1 MHFAQGEN
9 IAFVL
14 PSSGWAPSGAICQL
28 SLSLLAL
35 FICLASQRA
44 GGGAG
49 NRLGPP
55 DNGKSQGL
63 LIPRGFFFWGG
74 GGFGGDASDLRVPI
88 PKHGGAAGMAPSME
102 VPSMGEMLHRE
113 QPGGVLGVFFR
124 GGLLLFDP
132 FSPPPQ
138 VAFGVPALHPVSLRL
153 LLVLAFALCT
163 GGATSRGGTVAGCW
177 ALRLIKA

>member
-63 LIPRGFFFWGG
+63 LIPRGFFWGG
-74 GGFGGDASDLRVPI
+74 GVWGGCFGSPCPHSQARGGCRYGPIHGSSFYGGDAAQ
-88 PKHGGAAGMAPSME
+88 GAAW
-102 VPSMGEMLHRE
+102 
-113 QPGGVLGVFFR
+113 GGVGVFL
-124 GGLLLFDP
+124 GGGGCCFLTPFPHPHRWLLGSQLCILYP
-132 FSPPPQ
+132 CVSSLSSLLHSAQEEPP
-138 VAFGVPALHPVSLRL
+138 A
-153 LLVLAFALCT
+153 
-163 GGATSRGGTVAGCW
+163 AGE
-177 ALRLIKA
+177 R

>member
-63 LIPRGFFFWGG
+63 LIPRGFFLGG
-74 GGFGGDASDLRVPI
+74 GGLGGMLRVSVSPF
-88 PKHGGAAGMAPSME
+88 PSTGGLQVWPHPWKFLLWGRCCTGSSLGGCWGFFLGGGCCFLTPFPHPHRWLLGSQLCILHPCVSSLSSLLHSAQEEPPA
-102 VPSMGEMLHRE
+102 MGE
-113 QPGGVLGVFFR
+113 
-124 GGLLLFDP
+124 
-132 FSPPPQ
+132 
-138 VAFGVPALHPVSLRL
+138 
-153 LLVLAFALCT
+153 
-163 GGATSRGGTVAGCW
+163 W
-177 ALRLIKA
+177 